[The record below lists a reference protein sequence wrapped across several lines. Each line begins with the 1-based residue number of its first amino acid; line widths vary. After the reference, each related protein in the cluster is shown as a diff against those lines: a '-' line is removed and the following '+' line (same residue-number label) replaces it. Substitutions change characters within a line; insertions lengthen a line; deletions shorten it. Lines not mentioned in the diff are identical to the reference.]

1 MANPFRRKK
10 GKKIVKR
17 VCMVP
22 DPNDPDTA
30 HIFDMH
36 DPRKSLEDAM
46 NYAREGGKYD
56 TVIVSDL
63 YADGTTATREV
74 TVKAGIPDF

>member
-1 MANPFRRKK
+1 MSNPFKK
-10 GKKIVKR
+10 KKKKLVKR

-46 NYAREGGKYD
+46 AFARSGGKYD
-56 TVIVSDL
+56 TVVVSDL
-63 YADGTTATREV
+63 YADGTSSTREV
-74 TVKAGIPDF
+74 KVKSGIPDFT